1 MSTRRFL
8 PYGLLLLSVGVL
20 VGLFFASGFDFTSP
34 SQSSI
39 PHRPPAGPVQV
50 GSQEPVSPELLQ
62 LQNTSEAF
70 IRIAEQVVPTVVTI
84 QSIRLVSTAEFDKFH
99 NREDLR
105 RFFRFRAPREFKQ
118 RGAGSGII
126 ISRDGYILTNVHVVD
141 KAENIRVVLDDNR
154 EFDATIVGLDP
165 LTEVAVIK
173 IEADDLPVARLGDSD
188 KVRVGEWVL
197 AIGNPLEL
205 RSTVTAGI
213 ISAKERQID
222 IIRDTFSVESFLQT
236 DAAIN
241 PGNSGGAL
249 VNLRGEVV
257 GVNTAIATETG
268 YNAGFGFAIPIN
280 LARRIVSDLISKGK
294 VERAFLGVAMQNIDE
309 RKARALHLDKP
320 RGVFIDRVLDE
331 GPAERAGIHPKDVLL
346 SIDGHEVNRSNQVQA
361 IIAGRKPDETVRVSL
376 WRNGKELSLLVR
388 LGLKEFEAASNM
400 QEHEKPTFEHL
411 GMEVEDLTRRIASSL
426 GYSGYAGALVTKV
439 EPGSPAAL
447 AGIMKD
453 DIVIEIDDAHIEG
466 EEDFYKAIAKI
477 GNDSVSLFTVVRGK
491 ETFHIF
497 VDAGRD

>member
-388 LGLKEFEAASNM
+388 LGLKEFEAASNT
-400 QEHEKPTFEHL
+400 QAHEKPTFEHL